1 MMKNKIYIRETTE
14 EELQNKTVF
23 VIRVMSSSSYLLYYV

>member
-1 MMKNKIYIRETTE
+1 MKNKIYIRETTE